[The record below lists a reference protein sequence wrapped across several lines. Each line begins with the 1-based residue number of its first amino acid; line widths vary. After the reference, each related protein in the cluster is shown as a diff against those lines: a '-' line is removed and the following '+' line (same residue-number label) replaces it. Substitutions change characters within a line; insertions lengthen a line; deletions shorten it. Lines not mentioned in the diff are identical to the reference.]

1 MRYTT
6 PEQRIRAMTDQL
18 ATELLRFWN
27 DDWED
32 VLALPPEA
40 LRRLAADYLVHRDYY
55 LASIPDLPAN
65 KVMTEPPVGP
75 RRRSSGRARA

>member
-55 LASIPDLPAN
+55 RASMKGSKN
-65 KVMTEPPVGP
+65 V
-75 RRRSSGRARA
+75 